1 MAIGSVRSRALP
13 IAALAFVLLGAG
25 SQEPYG
31 LPLKGEEAEA
41 FLSAAE
47 VVKKK
52 GLPVGITRSYQLT
65 LTDGTR
71 THKAAWKV
79 IDEYKSGVTRF
90 QEGGFEVDFRDSYK
104 YEIAVYELDKLL
116 GLDLVPPTVERVID
130 GERGSLQMWVEGCM
144 TEADRKQ
151 RKIKVPSSEPWNRQ
165 MYKVRL
171 LHQLTYNTDHANIR
185 NVLIDPEFRIY
196 AIDFSRSF
204 RTHRELMGEK
214 DLDRF
219 SRATLDRLRTLDKTL
234 LADKLGRWLRQPEI
248 DALLARRDAILG
260 LVERRI
266 AERGE
271 GRVLY

>member
-1 MAIGSVRSRALP
+1 MVTPLP
-13 IAALAFVLLGAG
+13 CAALAVVLLGAAG
-25 SQEPYG
+25 PEPYG
-31 LPLKGEEAEA
+31 LPLKGAEAEA
-41 FLSAAE
+41 FLRTAE

-65 LTDGTR
+65 LTDGTH

-79 IDEYKSGVTRF
+79 IDEYKTGVTRF
-90 QEGGFEVDFRDSYK
+90 QDGGFEVDFRDSYK

-116 GLDLVPPTVERVID
+116 GLDLIPPTVERVID
-130 GERGSLQMWVEGCM
+130 RERGSLQMWVEGCM
-144 TEADRKQ
+144 TEADRKK
-151 RKIKVPSSEPWNRQ
+151 RKIRVPNSEPWNAQ
-165 MYKVRL
+165 MHNVRL

-196 AIDFSRSF
+196 AIDFSRAF

-214 DLDRF
+214 DLERF
-219 SRATLDRLRTLDKTL
+219 SRATLDRLRALDKTTL
-234 LADKLGRWLRQPEI
+234 TEKLGGWLRQPEI
-248 DALLARRDAILG
+248 DALLARRDAILA

-271 GRVLY
+271 GQVLY